1 MGDLEHD
8 ATNTDHDSLRGF
20 VERLFNLEK
29 DFEDVK
35 AEYKDATKDLKA
47 EIKSR
52 VDETGVNVK
61 QVVDLV
67 KIRLN
72 EQAALEEQEEMEANM
87 ELYRMV
93 YGFAPPP
100 PPTEADE
107 EDDAA
112 DGASPAEDDD
122 ALG

>member
-8 ATNTDHDSLRGF
+8 ANNTDHEALKGF
-20 VERLFNLEK
+20 VERMFNLEK

-35 AEYKDATKDLKA
+35 AEYTDAKKDLKA

-52 VDETGVNVK
+52 TDETGVNVK
-61 QVVDLV
+61 QVIDLV

-100 PPTEADE
+100 PPSADDE
-107 EDDAA
+107 E
-112 DGASPAEDDD
+112 SDDD

>member
-8 ATNTDHDSLRGF
+8 ANNADHGALRGF
-20 VERLFNLEK
+20 VDRLFNLER

-52 VDETGVNVK
+52 TDETGVNVK

-72 EQAALEEQEEMEANM
+72 EVAALEEQEEMEANM
-87 ELYRMV
+87 ELYRLV

-100 PPTEADE
+100 PPS
-107 EDDAA
+107 EDNE
-112 DGASPAEDDD
+112 EDDD

>member
-1 MGDLEHD
+1 MAGDLEHD
-8 ATNTDHDSLRGF
+8 TANADHEALRGF
-20 VERLFNLEK
+20 VDRLFNLEK

-67 KIRLN
+67 KIRMN

-87 ELYRMV
+87 ELYRSV

-100 PPTEADE
+100 PPTADE
-107 EDDAA
+107 DDE
-112 DGASPAEDDD
+112 ASDDD